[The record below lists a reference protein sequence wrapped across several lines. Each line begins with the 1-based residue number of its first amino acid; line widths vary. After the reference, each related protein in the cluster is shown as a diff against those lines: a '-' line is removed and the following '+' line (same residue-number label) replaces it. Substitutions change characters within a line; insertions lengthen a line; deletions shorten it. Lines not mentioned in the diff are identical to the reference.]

1 VAREIPSG
9 ECHDWSMGIVDR
21 EVGVREGIGCCDGKL
36 GRCRYDWGCIGETA
50 YSLEGVG
57 WWWWWWWGIVGGGVA
72 PPPTC
77 WR

>member
-1 VAREIPSG
+1 
-9 ECHDWSMGIVDR
+9 MGIVDR

-57 WWWWWWWGIVGGGVA
+57 WWWWWWGDRRWWCRSSSYLLEVIS
-72 PPPTC
+72 
-77 WR
+77 RISDL